1 MVSLTQSTSGPYWEL
16 VSALAAREK
25 VDPSGGQLALLG
37 ALAAIL
43 ILTVVWATTVWARKG
58 TQTGTPH

>member
-1 MVSLTQSTSGPYWEL
+1 
-16 VSALAAREK
+16 VSAFAAREK
-25 VDPSGGQLALLG
+25 IDPSSGQLALLA

-58 TQTGTPH
+58 TQTGTLD